1 MERVV
6 VIGVTGAGKTTV
18 ARRLCEIL
26 DAPHVEIDALNWQD
40 GWVDTVGTPE
50 FEDRVRE
57 AVSGDRWVVDGN
69 YERTRSLTWP
79 RADTIVWLDLPFRTA
94 LARLL
99 RRTSRRIRTGETLWG
114 TTNRES
120 FRGSFLSK
128 DSIFLWQ
135 LKTYRRKR
143 RAYPELLADPAFGH
157 LTTHRLRSPVAVAEF
172 LEEVGR
178 G

>member
-6 VIGVTGAGKTTV
+6 VIGVTGAGKTTF
-18 ARRLCEIL
+18 AHRLCEIL

-94 LARLL
+94 FVRLI
-99 RRTSRRIRTGETLWG
+99 RRTAGRIRNREALWG

-120 FRGSFLSK
+120 LRGSLFSK
-128 DSIFLWQ
+128 DSLFLWQ
-135 LKTYRRKR
+135 LKTYRP
-143 RAYPELLADPAFGH
+143 RARSNRLAPGSRFG
-157 LTTHRLRSPVAVAEF
+157 LSQAKT
-172 LEEVGR
+172 
-178 G
+178 